1 MRRMIL
7 SAAVLAVL
15 GTAGLEA
22 QTLATP
28 VMKSPYTS
36 FKRTELG
43 AYLSDPGEAFSVA
56 LQGEYRMARKKFDF
70 GIALGY
76 ADVKGNGDNVF
87 ALGIDARAAVA
98 RHTRDFPLDAAIT
111 GGFGTLI
118 ADGQTGF
125 LIPVGVTLGR
135 QVLLEESNIS
145 FTPYV
150 NPIIAPTFGELL
162 DDVQFGIGLGVD
174 VAVTKTFDIRV
185 SGSLGDLEGIAIGVA
200 WHR

>member
-1 MRRMIL
+1 MRRSIL
-7 SAAVLAVL
+7 GAVLLAAL
-15 GTAGLEA
+15 GTTAAGA

-36 FKRTELG
+36 FKHTELG
-43 AYLSDPGEAFSVA
+43 AYISDPGEAFSVG
-56 LQGEYRMARKKFDF
+56 LQGEYRMARQKFDCGF
-70 GIALGY
+70 GLGY
-76 ADVKGNGDNVF
+76 LDTKGNGKSVF
-87 ALGIDARAAVA
+87 ALGVDARTGIA
-98 RHTRDFPLDAAIT
+98 RHTRDFPLDAALT

-118 ADGQTGF
+118 ADGKTGF
-125 LIPVGVTLGR
+125 LIPVGVTVGR

-150 NPIIAPTFGELL
+150 NPVIAPTFGELL

-174 VAVTKTFDIRV
+174 IALTKTFDLRV
-185 SGSLGDLEGIAIGVA
+185 SGSLGDLEGIAIGAA